1 MAKSISRR
9 LADSASPTGAIDGT
23 LSTAAQTNIT
33 SVGTLS
39 SLVIADGATI
49 GSASD
54 TNSITI
60 SSAGVVTLDQIPVF
74 SAGINVS
81 GGSIAGTLSTAAQTN
96 ITSVGTLSA
105 LAVSGTSTLAG
116 NVGIGTTSPNS
127 YSGYTALTL
136 NHATNGGLLD
146 FELNGNLQGE
156 IYANSANLGLGLQ
169 AVGNRSIQFET
180 NGTIRATIDG
190 SGNVGIGTTSPRSV
204 TNYSVVG
211 INGTSGS
218 AIDFELGEALK
229 TTFTQTAGQFEIN
242 VVPALPLIF
251 KTSNTEAMRI
261 DSAGNLLV
269 GGTSLNAASSVGFT
283 AAGQIRQVFA
293 SGVANDSLFGAISG
307 VSNGFQIIQDTSN
320 NQKYIFHNGGTP
332 SVTIDASGNVGIGTT
347 TNDAGI
353 KLDVRGNVRIGDG
366 STAEQD
372 ILFANSNTEWQVGL
386 NNAGNGTDGNH
397 FYFWEGSTYRLTI
410 QKGGNVGIGTASPS
424 EKLHVFGGAAGS
436 VFRVETAS
444 GQYTYQG
451 SDAIGT
457 YIEQVGTTAAT
468 RKFRLQSS
476 DGGSNYTQV
485 IIDGSNRRVEVI
497 PALDVHQGAVWSAT
511 AQGAGKGTIHLDP
524 AITTDHAG
532 SSITFGA
539 SDHASGTSAQAG
551 IYTASDGSYGT
562 KMYIATTNS
571 YAAGSKTA
579 IAIDHLGNANF
590 PRGYITSQVPGF
602 NVYYN
607 TNAFT
612 PSANTVFPHNTTR
625 YNNGGHFNTSTYRF
639 TAPIAGIYHF
649 HFHTIYYGSGA
660 NAAISLRVNAAG
672 QSGTNTHF
680 SANEGAVWH
689 TINITTNLDL
699 AENDYVDIMTNSMGN
714 MTYLHGTTWNEFSGY
729 LVG

>member
-39 SLVIADGATI
+39 
-49 GSASD
+49 
-54 TNSITI
+54 
-60 SSAGVVTLDQIPVF
+60 
-74 SAGINVS
+74 
-81 GGSIAGTLSTAAQTN
+81 
-96 ITSVGTLSA
+96 A
-105 LAVSGTSTLAG
+105 LAVSGALTVDTNTLVVDSTNNRVGIGTSSPTQELEIKATSVPTLKLNQAGTYGAEIALRGNDLDIAGSANAIVLYTGGNNDVSTTERMRIDSTG

-146 FELNGNLQGE
+146 FERNGTLQGE

-169 AVGNRSIQFET
+169 AVGNRSIEFQT

-190 SGNVGIGTTSPRSV
+190 SGNVGIGTSSPRSV

-261 DSAGNLLV
+261 DSAGNV
-269 GGTSLNAASSVGFT
+269 GL
-283 AAGQIRQVFA
+283 
-293 SGVANDSLFGAISG
+293 
-307 VSNGFQIIQDTSN
+307 
-320 NQKYIFHNGGTP
+320 
-332 SVTIDASGNVGIGTT
+332 GTT
-347 TNDAGI
+347 TNAIDAGI

-410 QKGGNVGIGTASPS
+410 QKGGRVGIGTPAPEAHFHAKS
-424 EKLHVFGGAAGS
+424 GAAGPG
-436 VFRVETAS
+436 VKLETTS
-444 GQYTYQG
+444 GQFTMQG
-451 SDAIGT
+451 ADAGGT
-457 YIEQVGTTAAT
+457 YIEQTGTTAAT
-468 RKFRLQSS
+468 RRFRLQNH
-476 DGGSNYTQV
+476 DGSSNYTQV
-485 IIDGSNRRVEVI
+485 VIDGANRRVEVI
-497 PALDVHQGAVWSAT
+497 PALDVHQGAVWNT
-511 AQGAGKGTIHLDP
+511 TTPGAGKGTIHLDP

-539 SDHASGTSAQAG
+539 SDHAGGTSGQAG

-579 IAIDHLGNANF
+579 MSIDHLGNANF

-602 NVYYN
+602 NAYYSGN
-607 TNAFT
+607 GYA
-612 PSANTVFPHNTTR
+612 PSANTVFAHNTIR

-649 HFHTIYYGSGA
+649 HFHTIYYGTGS
-660 NAAISLRVNAAG
+660 NAHVSLRING
-672 QSGTNTHF
+672 SGYPGTNSHF
-680 SANEGAVWH
+680 SSNNGAVWQ

-699 AENDYVDIMTNSMGN
+699 AENDYVDVMVNSLGG
-714 MTYLHGTTWNEFSGY
+714 MTYLHGTSWNEFSGY